1 MGAITVR
8 EVLTL
13 PALRGNFVVAGQSG
27 LDRAV
32 TGVNVMEVPDIESF
46 VKDGELLLTTA
57 YPLREHPEDLAVLV
71 RTLSRLGLAAL
82 AVKTGRYLEKLP
94 DDALAVANALG
105 LPVVLLAEDTSFNE
119 VIGAVLAVVLTE
131 YGAEPAGAE
140 AIRERLTGVALAGGG
155 LMEIARTL
163 AGALDRRVAIL
174 DPEGVVLGH
183 GGDEA
188 EDDSGESWSFP
199 VTVGG
204 LERGR
209 VVVNG
214 RDEPTLGQRRLVRQA
229 CFAAGM
235 HIAQALASL
244 ELDRQM
250 RVLFLEE
257 LVAGKAVDESLVRER
272 SRLFGW
278 DFRSP
283 HAVVLARLEIEL
295 SDAAVARAGRT
306 GLPRGALAWARGQ
319 EVVAIVPAETLPA
332 EGGPWRAAGKWAES
346 LRRLGGGGVVV
357 ATGSLAGSAAELG
370 ASHAAARES
379 LAIAQA
385 TGRPNVRHDL
395 LTLERVILSVPDD
408 LLAELIE
415 RELGPLVEADRAN
428 GSDLCATLEMFL
440 GTGNAADAARR
451 LFIHYNTMKHRMSR
465 IAELS
470 SADLRDPRARLR
482 LAFALQARKLAG
494 TGSSPGLLEQG
505 LRRRSGT
512 D

>member
-1 MGAITVR
+1 MGSITVS

-13 PALRGNFVVAGQSG
+13 PALRGNFIVAGHDG

-46 VKDGELLLTTA
+46 VKPGELLLTTA
-57 YPLREHPEDLAVLV
+57 YPLREHPEELAVLV
-71 RTLSRLGLAAL
+71 RALARLGLAAL
-82 AVKTGRYLEKLP
+82 AVKTGRYLERLP
-94 DDALAVANALG
+94 DDALAAANELG

-155 LMEIARTL
+155 LVEIARTL
-163 AGALDRRVAIL
+163 AGALDRHVSIL
-174 DPEGVVLGH
+174 DPDGTSLGQ
-183 GGDEA
+183 GGGEA
-188 EDDSGESWSFP
+188 EIAGTTSWTFP
-199 VTVGG
+199 VSVGG
-204 LERGR
+204 VERGR
-209 VVVNG
+209 IVVSG

-278 DFRSP
+278 DFRSD
-283 HAVVLARLEIEL
+283 HTVVLARLDREL
-295 SDAAVARAGRT
+295 PDAAVAVSGRT

-319 EVVAIVPAETLPA
+319 EVVAIVPAETITTDSTPWPA
-332 EGGPWRAAGKWAES
+332 AVKWRET
-346 LRRLGGGGVVV
+346 LRRASGGEVVM
-357 ATGSLAGSAAELG
+357 ATGSLARSAAEIG
-370 ASHAAARES
+370 ASHNAARES

-395 LTLERVILSVPDD
+395 LTLERVILSVPTH
-408 LLAELIE
+408 LVAELVE
-415 RELGPLVEADRAN
+415 RELGPLIEADRAN
-428 GSDLCATLEMFL
+428 GSELCATLEMFL

-451 LFIHYNTMKHRMSR
+451 LFIHYNTMKHRMAR
-465 IAELS
+465 IAELIA
-470 SADLRDPRARLR
+470 ADLHDPRARLR
-482 LAFALQARKLAG
+482 LSFALQAKKLVGDSA
-494 TGSSPGLLEQG
+494 
-505 LRRRSGT
+505 R
-512 D
+512 

>member
-1 MGAITVR
+1 MSAITVR

-13 PALRGNFVVAGQSG
+13 PVLRGNLVIAGHDG

-46 VKDGELLLTTA
+46 VKPGELLLTTA
-57 YPLREHPEDLAVLV
+57 YPLREHPEALAVLV

-94 DDALAVANALG
+94 DDALAEANRRG

-155 LMEIARTL
+155 LVEIARTL
-163 AGALDRRVAIL
+163 AGALDRNVSVLDPDGAIL
-174 DPEGVVLGH
+174 G
-183 GGDEA
+183 EA
-188 EDDSGESWSFP
+188 GTPGSRAADESWEFP

-204 LERGR
+204 RERGR
-209 VVVNG
+209 IVVKG
-214 RDEPTLGQRRLVRQA
+214 KGEPSLGQRRLVRQA

-235 HIAQALASL
+235 HIAQALASV

-257 LVAGKAVDESLVRER
+257 LVAGKRVDESLVRER

-278 DFRSP
+278 DLRSD
-283 HAVVLARLEIEL
+283 HVVVLARLGQEL
-295 SDAAVARAGRT
+295 TDAAVVAAARG

-319 EVVAIVPAETLPA
+319 EAVAIVPAQSIPKDST
-332 EGGPWRAAGKWAES
+332 PWPVATKWRSVLARAGDCE
-346 LRRLGGGGVVV
+346 VIV
-357 ATGSLAGSAAELG
+357 ATGSVAGSAAEIS

-385 TGRPNVRHDL
+385 TGRSDVRHDL
-395 LTLERVILSVPDD
+395 LALERVMLSVPPE
-408 LLAELIE
+408 LLAELVD
-415 RELGPLVEADRAN
+415 RELRPLLDADLIN
-428 GSDLCATLEMFL
+428 GSELCATLEMFL
-440 GTGNAADAARR
+440 GTGNAADASRR
-451 LFIHYNTMKHRMSR
+451 LFIHYNTMKHRLNR
-465 IAELS
+465 IAALIDT
-470 SADLRDPRARLR
+470 DLGEPSTRLR
-482 LAFALQARKLAG
+482 LSFALQARKFVPR
-494 TGSSPGLLEQG
+494 TP
-505 LRRRSGT
+505 R
-512 D
+512 

>member
-1 MGAITVR
+1 MGALAVR

-13 PALRGNFVVAGQSG
+13 PALRGNFVVAGQDG

-46 VKDGELLLTTA
+46 VKPGELLLTTA

-71 RTLSRLGLAAL
+71 RTLARLGLAAL
-82 AVKTGRYLEKLP
+82 AVKTGRYLERLP
-94 DDALAVANALG
+94 DDALAVANELG
-105 LPVVLLAEDTSFNE
+105 LPIVLLAEDTSFNE

-163 AGALDRRVAIL
+163 AGALDRQVSIL

-183 GGDEA
+183 GGEEPADPQA
-188 EDDSGESWSFP
+188 GSWSFP

-209 VVVNG
+209 VVVSG
-214 RDEPTLGQRRLVRQA
+214 EDEPTLGQRRLVRQA

-278 DFRSP
+278 DFRSA
-283 HAVVLARLEIEL
+283 HAVVIARLATEL
-295 SDAAVARAGRT
+295 PDAAVARAGRT

-319 EVVAIVPAETLPA
+319 EVVAIVPAQSIPA
-332 EGGPWRAAGKWAES
+332 EAVPWPAAAKWGES
-346 LRRLGGGGVVV
+346 LRRLGGGEVVV
-357 ATGSLAGSAAELG
+357 ATGSLARSAAELG
-370 ASHAAARES
+370 DSHAAARES
-379 LAIAQA
+379 LVIAQA
-385 TGRPNVRHDL
+385 TGRVNVRHDL
-395 LTLERVILSVPDD
+395 LALERVILAVP
-408 LLAELIE
+408 AELIEELVE
-415 RELGPLVEADRAN
+415 RELGPLVAADLAN
-428 GSDLCATLEMFL
+428 GSELCATLEMFL

-451 LFIHYNTMKHRMSR
+451 LFIHYNTMKHRMAR

-470 SADLRDPRARLR
+470 SADLHDPRARLR

-494 TGSSPGLLEQG
+494 GST
-505 LRRRSGT
+505 R
-512 D
+512 

>member
-13 PALRGNFVVAGQSG
+13 PALRGNFVVAGHDG

-46 VKDGELLLTTA
+46 VKQGELLLTTA
-57 YPLREHPEDLAVLV
+57 YPLREHPEELAVLV
-71 RTLSRLGLAAL
+71 RTLARLGLAAL

-94 DDALAVANALG
+94 DEALAVADGLG

-155 LMEIARTL
+155 LREIARTL
-163 AGALDRRVAIL
+163 AGALDRQVSIL
-174 DPEGVVLGH
+174 DPEGAVLGH
-183 GGDEA
+183 GGELPPGA
-188 EDDSGESWSFP
+188 GPGPWSFP

-204 LERGR
+204 VERGR
-209 VVVNG
+209 VVVSG
-214 RDEPTLGQRRLVRQA
+214 EDEPTLGQRRLVRQA

-257 LVAGKAVDESLVRER
+257 LVAGKAVEESLVRER

-278 DFRSP
+278 DFRSE
-283 HAVVLARLEIEL
+283 HAVVLARPEREL
-295 SDAAVARAGRT
+295 SDAAVARASRT
-306 GLPRGALAWARGQ
+306 ALPHGALAWARGQ
-319 EVVAIVPAETLPA
+319 EVVAIVPAQTIPDGA
-332 EGGPWRAAGKWAES
+332 APWPVAVRWSES
-346 LRRLGGGGVVV
+346 LRKLGGGEVVV
-357 ATGSLAGSAAELG
+357 ATGSLARSAAELG

-395 LTLERVILSVPDD
+395 LTLERVILSVPGE
-408 LLAELIE
+408 LLAELVE
-415 RELGPLVEADRAN
+415 RELGPIAAADHAN

-451 LFIHYNTMKHRMSR
+451 LFIHYNTMKHRMAR

-470 SADLRDPRARLR
+470 PADLHDPRARLR
-482 LAFALQARKLAG
+482 LSFALQARKLVG
-494 TGSSPGLLEQG
+494 DST
-505 LRRRSGT
+505 R
-512 D
+512 

>member
-1 MGAITVR
+1 MGGITVR

-13 PALRGNFVVAGQSG
+13 PALRGNFVVAGGGG
-27 LDRAV
+27 LERIV

-46 VKDGELLLTTA
+46 VKPGELLLTTA

-71 RTLSRLGLAAL
+71 RTLATLGLAAL

-94 DDALAVANALG
+94 DDALAVASELG

-155 LMEIARTL
+155 LVEIARTL
-163 AGALDRRVAIL
+163 AGALDRYVSIV
-174 DPEGVVLGH
+174 DPAGAMLGDGGENPGDGVNGT
-183 GGDEA
+183 
-188 EDDSGESWSFP
+188 WSFP

-209 VVVNG
+209 VVVRG
-214 RDEPTLGQRRLVRQA
+214 KDEPTLGQRRLVRQA

-235 HIAQALASL
+235 HIAQVVAGL

-250 RVLFLEE
+250 RVVFLEE
-257 LVAGKAVDESLVRER
+257 LVAGRAIDESLVRER

-283 HAVVLARLEIEL
+283 HVVVLARLGKEI
-295 SDAAVARAGRT
+295 SDAAIAGAARG

-319 EVVAIVPAETLPA
+319 EVVAIVPAQSVPVDST
-332 EGGPWRAAGKWAES
+332 PWAAATGWSNA
-346 LRRLGGGGVVV
+346 LRRLSGTEVIV
-357 ATGSLAGSAAELG
+357 ATGSIADTASGLS
-370 ASHAAARES
+370 ASHLTARES
-379 LAIAQA
+379 LAIARA
-385 TGRPNVRHDL
+385 TGRVNVRHDV
-395 LTLERVILSVPDD
+395 LTLERVIRSVPND
-408 LLAELIE
+408 LLAELVD
-415 RELGPLVEADRAN
+415 RELGPLLAADATN
-428 GSDLCATLEMFL
+428 GSDLCSTLEMFL
-440 GTGNAADAARR
+440 GTGNAADASRR

-465 IAELS
+465 ISELIA
-470 SADLRDPRARLR
+470 ADLGDPRARL
-482 LAFALQARKLAG
+482 LLLFALQARKLVSHTA
-494 TGSSPGLLEQG
+494 
-505 LRRRSGT
+505 R
-512 D
+512 

>member
-13 PALRGNFVVAGQSG
+13 PALRGNFVVAGQGG

-46 VKDGELLLTTA
+46 VKEGELLLTTA
-57 YPLREHPEDLAVLV
+57 YPLREHPEELAVVV
-71 RTLSRLGLAAL
+71 RTLARLGLAAL
-82 AVKTGRYLEKLP
+82 AVKTGRYLERLP
-94 DDALAVANALG
+94 DDALAVADELS
-105 LPVVLLAEDTSFNE
+105 LPVVLVAEDASFNE
-119 VIGAVLAVVLTE
+119 IIGAVLAVVLTE

-140 AIRERLTGVALAGGG
+140 AIRERLTGIALAGGG
-155 LMEIARTL
+155 LREIARTL
-163 AGALDRRVAIL
+163 AGALDRSVSIL
-174 DPEGVVLGH
+174 DPEGVMLGR
-183 GGDEA
+183 GGEESADEA
-188 EDDSGESWSFP
+188 NGPWSFP

-204 LERGR
+204 IERGR
-209 VVVNG
+209 IVVGG

-235 HIAQALASL
+235 HVAQAVASL

-257 LVAGKAVDESLVRER
+257 LVAGRSADESLVRER

-278 DFRSP
+278 DFRSV
-283 HAVVLARLEIEL
+283 HAVVLARVETEL
-295 SDAAVARAGRT
+295 SDAAVAREART

-319 EVVAIVPAETLPA
+319 EVVAIVPAEGLSSA
-332 EGGPWRAAGKWAES
+332 GGPWPAAGRWGEA
-346 LRRLGGGGVVV
+346 LRRLGGGRVIV
-357 ATGSLAGSAAELG
+357 ATGSPAESAAELG
-370 ASHAAARES
+370 VSHAAARDA

-385 TGRPNVRHDL
+385 TGRRNVRHDL
-395 LTLERVILSVPDD
+395 LTLERVILSVPPA

-415 RELGPLVEADRAN
+415 RELGPLIVADRAN
-428 GSDLCATLEMFL
+428 GSELCATLEMFL

-451 LFIHYNTMKHRMSR
+451 LFIHYNTMKHRMAR

-482 LAFALQARKLAG
+482 LAFALQARKLTG
-494 TGSSPGLLEQG
+494 T
-505 LRRRSGT
+505 T
-512 D
+512 NA